1 MCLIVLAVDQ
11 SPRYPLILAANR
23 DEFHAR
29 PTQKANWWADQPDI
43 VGGRDLQ
50 AGGTWLALHRRG
62 RFATV
67 TNYRDAEPVSAKF
80 RSRGHLV
87 TDFLG
92 GENTPMDYVKSI
104 EGGHYAGFNLIV
116 GDANR
121 VAYVSNRG
129 AEPRELTAGV
139 YGLSNALLD
148 APWDKVDRSK
158 RGLRNLLDSD
168 AINET
173 ALMRLL
179 DDRAP
184 GPISEVEPGRL
195 DFSTLRAITAPFI
208 VTPAYGTR
216 CSTVVLANSTGSWQ
230 IIERRF
236 DASGGRT
243 GDSRFMFANTSSS
256 DPLSSLGKNGQ

>member
-1 MCLIVLAVDQ
+1 MCLIVLAVGQ

-29 PTQKANWWADQPDI
+29 PTQKANWWADKPDI

-50 AGGTWLALHRRG
+50 AGGTWLALHRGG

-87 TDFLG
+87 TDFLVG
-92 GENTPMDYVKSI
+92 DKTPLDYVRSVD
-104 EGGHYAGFNLIV
+104 GGQYAGFNLIV
-116 GDANR
+116 GDANC

-129 AEPRELTAGV
+129 AEPRDLTAGV

-148 APWDKVDRSK
+148 APWDKVERSK
-158 RGLRNLLDSD
+158 RGMLDLLDDD

-179 DDRAP
+179 DDRKP
-184 GPISEVEPGRL
+184 GPTSEVEPGPL
-195 DFSTLRAITAPFI
+195 DFSTMHAITAPFI

-216 CSTVVLANSTGSWQ
+216 CSTVVLADSTGSWQ

-236 DASGGRT
+236 DATGVSA
-243 GDSRFMFANTSSS
+243 GDSRYAFATTLSS
-256 DPLSSLGKNGQ
+256 DKYGQ